1 MLSLKNISFQYPKS
15 ATLAIDN
22 ISFDVHKG
30 QILSIIG
37 ESGSG
42 KSTLLKLIYGLDDLK
57 SGSIFF
63 NDKELKGPAFNILPG
78 HKMMKYVAQDYD
90 LLDFVTVGENVGKYL
105 SNFDVELKQRLI
117 NDALRVVE
125 MLDFK
130 EQFPNKLSG
139 GQRQRVSI
147 ARALAQRP
155 EVLLLDEPFSNLDQT
170 LKLSIREK
178 ILDWCKEHD
187 VTVIFT
193 THDLDD
199 ALYTSDKIFVLQKG
213 KGLQFD
219 EVEKIRNKPYNSYVA
234 KLFGFVNLLEVGI
247 FNKLKLSDIDRE
259 NYYQLIYPEEIWI
272 HEEGEFSGEI
282 IDCKFQG
289 RDYLVRFKSNDQNL
303 VAYFPFR
310 FKIGSVIRFSIPE
323 DRIIKA

>member
-1 MLSLKNISFQYPKS
+1 MLDVKNISFQYPNS
-15 ATLAIDN
+15 AYLAIDN
-22 ISFDVHKG
+22 ISFQVKKG
-30 QILSIIG
+30 EILSVVG

-57 SGSIFF
+57 SGSISWE
-63 NDKELKGPAFNILPG
+63 DRQLKGPAFNILPG

-90 LLDFVTVGENVGKYL
+90 LLDFVTVGENVGKFL

-117 NDALRVVE
+117 DDALRVVE
-125 MLDFK
+125 MLDYK
-130 EQFPNKLSG
+130 DQFPNKLSG

-170 LKLSIREK
+170 LKFSIREK
-178 ILDWCKEHD
+178 ILDWCKQYS

-213 KGLQFD
+213 KALQFD
-219 EVEKIRNKPYNSYVA
+219 EVEKIRNQPYNSYVA
-234 KLFGFVNLLEVGI
+234 KLFGFVNLLEVGV

-259 NYYQLIYPEEIWI
+259 SYFQLVYPDEIWI
-272 HEEGEFSGEI
+272 HDEGTFYGEV
-282 IDCKFQG
+282 IDSKFQG
-289 RDYLVRFKSNDQNL
+289 RDYLIRFTSNNHQM
-303 VAYFPFR
+303 VTYYPFKLKEEAR
-310 FKIGSVIRFSIPE
+310 IRFSIPN

>member
-1 MLSLKNISFQYPKS
+1 MLNVKNINFQYPNSAVLAIENISFQV
-15 ATLAIDN
+15 N
-22 ISFDVHKG
+22 KG
-30 QILSIIG
+30 EVLSIIG

-42 KSTLLKLIYGLDDLK
+42 KSTLLKLIYGLDDLQ
-57 SGSIFF
+57 SGEISW
-63 NDKELKGPAFNILPG
+63 NDRQLKGPAFNILPG

-90 LLDFVTVGENVGKYL
+90 LLDFVTVGENVGKFL

-117 NDALRVVE
+117 DDALRVVE

-130 EQFPNKLSG
+130 DQFPNKLSG

-178 ILDWCKEHD
+178 ILDWCKQFN

-199 ALYTSDKIFVLQKG
+199 ALYTSDRIFVLQKG
-213 KGLQFD
+213 KALQFD
-219 EVEKIRNKPYNSYVA
+219 EVEKIRNQPYNSYVA
-234 KLFGFVNLLEVGI
+234 KLFGFVNLVEVGI

-259 NYYQLIYPEEIWI
+259 NYFQLVYPEEIWV
-272 HEEGEFSGEI
+272 HDEGAFHGEV
-282 IDCKFQG
+282 IDSKFQG
-289 RDYLVRFKSNDQNL
+289 RDYLVRFVSNQQQM
-303 VAYFPFR
+303 VTYFPF
-310 FKIGSVIRFSIPE
+310 KLKEGSRVRFSIPN